1 MSSHEA
7 LLNNA
12 PSFGVNQVSISINV
26 KTQEGH
32 GALTLIEEQVRMGTR
47 ETNYSYVITVYFN
60 TT

>member
-32 GALTLIEEQVRMGTR
+32 GALILIEEQVRMGTR
-47 ETNYSYVITVYFN
+47 ETKYSYVITVYLN